1 MLKSLIDNF
10 PKVSMKEVTFKKP
23 APNSAKH
30 SSNKILSCTQ
40 YKINVGL
47 IFIGGI
53 QQHDVAQRH
62 QQHLLGVGS
71 DPARVFSFLVGPNN
85 TN

>member
-1 MLKSLIDNF
+1 MQPVISKNCTLTKIKF
-10 PKVSMKEVTFKKP
+10 KGEAVST
-23 APNSAKH
+23 
-30 SSNKILSCTQ
+30 NKILNCNR
-40 YKINVGL
+40 YNMKINIGL